1 MGDTTQV
8 MIVGNKSDLD
18 EKREVTR
25 EEAEDLAKNCDMPYM
40 ECSAK
45 SGQSVSDVFGRLGQM
60 MKQKIIDNSEV
71 DSQPSNPLG
80 PNQPG
85 SSSNSKCCN

>member
-1 MGDTTQV
+1 
-8 MIVGNKSDLD
+8 
-18 EKREVTR
+18 
-25 EEAEDLAKNCDMPYM
+25 MPYM

-60 MKQKIIDNSEV
+60 MKQKIIDNSEGE
-71 DSQPSNPLG
+71 SQPSNPLG

-85 SSSNSKCCN
+85 GSSGSKCCN